1 MSGIIKSIEPGSVAA
16 VAGLRTGDSIVAIN
30 GHALRD
36 VIDAQFYAAEDSL
49 QIDIERD
56 GVAQRVSVAREE
68 GQQLGIEFEHP
79 TFDIDI
85 RRCNNLCPFCFVLQ
99 NAPRM
104 RRTLYIKD
112 DDYRY
117 SFLFGHYVTLTN
129 LAQEDWDRLAEQR
142 LSPLYVSVH
151 ATDLETR
158 RKCLRNATA
167 PNVIEQLRWLNAH
180 GIEAHT
186 QLVVTPGLNDGARLD
201 ESIRALAALYPGVLS
216 ATVVPV
222 GLTKH
227 HKYGHRSHN
236 AAEARA
242 VVKQVQAWQK
252 EFQATL
258 GARFVHATDEWY
270 LVSGVRLPA
279 RKSYDGLSL
288 QENGLGMVRDFLDE
302 WRRVRREEV
311 GRWPENSMRRTGS
324 GERPTMDDAP
334 ATAYRTPPTV
344 YRSATLATATLFAP
358 TLTKAAAELAADS
371 GLAIDVVAVV
381 NQHLGDTITV
391 AGLLPAKDVIA
402 ALQGRDNLGE
412 IVILPRV
419 MFDHP
424 DGIALDDLTP
434 MQVAQA
440 LGRPVALADW
450 MGDVVD
456 ALTGANRLVFDPAAD
471 PLAVPIVR
479 EGGWAVEKYL

>member
-1 MSGIIKSIEPGSVAA
+1 
-16 VAGLRTGDSIVAIN
+16 
-30 GHALRD
+30 
-36 VIDAQFYAAEDSL
+36 
-49 QIDIERD
+49 
-56 GVAQRVSVAREE
+56 
-68 GQQLGIEFEHP
+68 
-79 TFDIDI
+79 
-85 RRCNNLCPFCFVLQ
+85 
-99 NAPRM
+99 
-104 RRTLYIKD
+104 
-112 DDYRY
+112 
-117 SFLFGHYVTLTN
+117 
-129 LAQEDWDRLAEQR
+129 
-142 LSPLYVSVH
+142 
-151 ATDLETR
+151 
-158 RKCLRNATA
+158 
-167 PNVIEQLRWLNAH
+167 
-180 GIEAHT
+180 
-186 QLVVTPGLNDGARLD
+186 
-201 ESIRALAALYPGVLS
+201 
-216 ATVVPV
+216 
-222 GLTKH
+222 
-227 HKYGHRSHN
+227 
-236 AAEARA
+236 
-242 VVKQVQAWQK
+242 
-252 EFQATL
+252 
-258 GARFVHATDEWY
+258 
-270 LVSGVRLPA
+270 
-279 RKSYDGLSL
+279 
-288 QENGLGMVRDFLDE
+288 
-302 WRRVRREEV
+302 
-311 GRWPENSMRRTGS
+311 
-324 GERPTMDDAP
+324 MDDAP